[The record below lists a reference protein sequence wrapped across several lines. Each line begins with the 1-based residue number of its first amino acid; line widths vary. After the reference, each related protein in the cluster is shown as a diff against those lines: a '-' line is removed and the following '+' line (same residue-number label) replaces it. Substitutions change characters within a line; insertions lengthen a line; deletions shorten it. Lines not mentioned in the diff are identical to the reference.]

1 MASLYEYFAKDG
13 AQNLTTHKSCPLT
26 KDGTTLGE
34 VIARLHL
41 DFDANAKYISFF
53 IPDMPGVACAE
64 AIVLNQVAEI
74 LTWPEKEVAVQSGV
88 GEEKRDGKDLVF
100 TGQIYLYSERLV
112 PEELKDR
119 MIAEARLKG

>member
-1 MASLYEYFAKDG
+1 
-13 AQNLTTHKSCPLT
+13 
-26 KDGTTLGE
+26 
-34 VIARLHL
+34 L

>member
-53 IPDMPGVACAE
+53 IPNMPA
-64 AIVLNQVAEI
+64 
-74 LTWPEKEVAVQSGV
+74 
-88 GEEKRDGKDLVF
+88 
-100 TGQIYLYSERLV
+100 
-112 PEELKDR
+112 
-119 MIAEARLKG
+119 